1 MSDWGLFISGPWDGR
16 RDSRYGAECRLLSIY
31 VQLPRPL
38 PRVMP
43 FQPDV
48 GRYPD
53 LDPPPFRYRRLRFN
67 GSLMVWAAETLTDHE
82 ALDRLLTHYNP
93 EVEPYTPEAGVMPRL
108 PALRWRIYDPA
119 KATAYP
125 A

>member
-16 RDSRYGAECRLLSIY
+16 RDSRYGVECRLLSIY

-48 GRYPD
+48 GRYSD

-67 GSLMVWAAETLTDHE
+67 GGLMVWAAETLTDHE
-82 ALDRLLTHYNP
+82 VLDRLLTHYNP
-93 EVEPYTPEAGVMPRL
+93 E
-108 PALRWRIYDPA
+108 PAP
-119 KATAYP
+119 
-125 A
+125 